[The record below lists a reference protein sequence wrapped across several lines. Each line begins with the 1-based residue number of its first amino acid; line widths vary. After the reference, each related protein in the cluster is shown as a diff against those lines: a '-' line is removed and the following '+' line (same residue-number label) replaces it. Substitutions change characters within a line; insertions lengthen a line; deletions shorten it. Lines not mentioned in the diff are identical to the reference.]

1 MNEGRKRN
9 ELPVQNTEN
18 RGGKN
23 IYYLLLI
30 SYPLFCCW
38 AEFIFR
44 LRLKHAEKH
53 TSHIGERAT
62 RLGLVH
68 SHNGEHA
75 LRLDEEAGAT
85 ETDTTSIYEYG
96 SRTFMKK
103 KYGAKK
109 LFLFYRCKFHI
120 DLSIFVTEYFSSNAF
135 RFFL

>member
-1 MNEGRKRN
+1 MNDWRKRN

-23 IYYLLLI
+23 MYYLLLI

-44 LRLKHAEKH
+44 LRLKLAEKHAEKH

-75 LRLDEEAGAT
+75 LRLDEETAAGAT

-96 SRTFMKK
+96 SRTFMK
-103 KYGAKK
+103 
-109 LFLFYRCKFHI
+109 
-120 DLSIFVTEYFSSNAF
+120 N
-135 RFFL
+135 